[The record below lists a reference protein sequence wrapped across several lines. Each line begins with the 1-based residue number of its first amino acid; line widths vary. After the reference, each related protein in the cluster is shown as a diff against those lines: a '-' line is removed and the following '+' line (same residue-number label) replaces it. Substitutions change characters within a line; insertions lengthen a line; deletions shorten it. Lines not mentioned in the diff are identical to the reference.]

1 LFVFIHSPLVWR
13 LFHRL
18 VMKVPNNDEGLY
30 VGHTMKPWLE
40 NYLGLG
46 RVCRTASGSKELTEV
61 EMSNILGLIRLFSN
75 WPGLREIKVD

>member
-1 LFVFIHSPLVWR
+1 
-13 LFHRL
+13 
-18 VMKVPNNDEGLY
+18 
-30 VGHTMKPWLE
+30 MKPWLE